1 MDFFINKVIEIKIT
15 KTAGSEELISGLK
28 SKLNA
33 IAPPIRDNIS
43 KERASATPK
52 NIFLPKVA
60 SLEDPKINNIAINI
74 IAIREI
80 GFTNLLYNSTS
91 KIPDLNLLS
100 DKN

>member
-1 MDFFINKVIEIKIT
+1 MRKIIAITIT
-15 KTAGSEELISGLK
+15 KEEGNIVLIRGLK

-33 IAPPIRDNIS
+33 IAPAIRDNIS
-43 KERASATPK
+43 NDNPRATPK

-60 SLEDPKINNIAINI
+60 SLVDPKMKSIANKI
-74 IAIREI
+74 IAISVTGLNRR
-80 GFTNLLYNSTS
+80 LYNSIS